1 MKKII
6 YKIFIGLIAILL
18 IIVVYLST
26 IGVKTD
32 KFNSKIISQIKKIE
46 PNIELRLNDVS
57 VTLDLFDF
65 GLNTKTIGP
74 NLIYRDK
81 IIKIETIK
89 SNISI
94 KSFIKNKFALTGISI
109 STKSVAIKDLISFTR
124 LFNNDPKLF
133 ILEQFID
140 NGYLVANLKLEFDEL
155 GNIKSNYKLN
165 GLVRDGKINIIKRY
179 DLNKINLIFEINEKN
194 FKFRDINLLLNN
206 KNILIPELIAL
217 KQNKE
222 YLISGKLNN
231 QKTSLIKNEIKDLI
245 NNDLLGLDI
254 HEIIF
259 SSKNNF
265 KFIINKKFKVKNLD
279 IESNIDLGNLK
290 LKNSLE
296 LKNIFPKIKKDIIFK
311 NQKIKLKYKKNNLN
325 IDGEGEVLIQNKI
338 DKIKYEISTI
348 KNEVKHNI
356 IYVIKNN
363 PFELD
368 LINYKKNI
376 DSDLQLNIQVRRNI
390 KKKIK
395 FFDLSLKEE
404 NNFINIKN
412 LTLSNDNKINDVSN
426 INLKYTDKENLINNI
441 EIIRKGNDYLI
452 SGRSFNINSIIE
464 KLLNSASDK
473 KTNFFNKNLKL
484 IFDIKK
490 IFLDQNNIINNLK
503 GFLYLEKNEIS
514 ELNLE
519 SKFENQKKIK
529 FTIKK
534 NGGEK
539 VTTLYSHKAKISA
552 NIKTSLMKVFI

>member
-259 SSKNNF
+259 SSKNKI

-290 LKNSLE
+290 LKNFLE

-484 IFDIKK
+484 IFDI
-490 IFLDQNNIINNLK
+490 
-503 GFLYLEKNEIS
+503 
-514 ELNLE
+514 
-519 SKFENQKKIK
+519 
-529 FTIKK
+529 
-534 NGGEK
+534 
-539 VTTLYSHKAKISA
+539 
-552 NIKTSLMKVFI
+552 